1 MPEATFTALT
11 ATSADFATVAALGD
25 RIWRQH
31 YASMVSVA
39 QIEYMLA
46 GRYTDAKLAAYVDA
60 PDRWLFIVRDGAEP
74 IGYFSYAKVSA
85 DEVKLEQL
93 YLLAEQRG
101 RGLGARM
108 IGHVEAHAR
117 ALGCRG
123 IVLTVNKHNT
133 GAIAVYTHRGY
144 AVREAAVFDIGNGYV
159 MDDYVMAKAL

>member
-11 ATSADFATVAALGD
+11 PADFATVAALGD

-31 YASMVSVA
+31 YAAIISMA

-60 PDRWLFIVRDGAEP
+60 PDRWLLIVRAGDDP
-74 IGYFSYAKVSA
+74 VGYFSYARVSP

-93 YLLAEQRG
+93 YLIAAERG
-101 RGLGARM
+101 RGTGARM
-108 IGHVEAHAR
+108 MAHVEAHAR

-123 IVLTVNKHNT
+123 VVLTVNKHNT
-133 GAIAVYTHRGY
+133 SAIAVYAHRGY